1 MFPIHYIAGPII
13 GSAIG
18 YCTNYI
24 AVKMLFRPYYPKKI
38 GSWQLPF
45 TPGIIPKRQPD
56 LARAIGSAV
65 GNNLFTGGDL
75 KALFLS
81 EEIENTVVDALIEK
95 LGLAGESGVSIEELL
110 GHVATDEEYERIVD
124 KLALALTDR
133 IVAAAERMDLGSMLA
148 QRAKGVIDEK
158 LSTMGM
164 LAVMF
169 SEGFIQSILEQI
181 PGRVNDFIAAEASDL
196 ILPTVHEQ
204 VEDFTAQPISRWT
217 GQIEAEKLREAVRS
231 VYEELVNGL
240 TGDFL
245 SRLNIAGVVE
255 EKVNAMDVKELE
267 QLVFSVMKKELNAIV
282 NLGALIGLILGVLNI
297 FL

>member
-1 MFPIHYIAGPII
+1 MVPIEYFSGPII
-13 GSAIG
+13 GAGIG

-38 GSWQLPF
+38 GKWQLPF
-45 TPGIIPKRQPD
+45 TPGIIPRRQPD

-75 KALFLS
+75 KDLFLS
-81 EEIENTVVDALIEK
+81 DRVEESVVDALIEK
-95 LGLAGESGVSIEELL
+95 LGLAGDSGLTAEDLL
-110 GHVATDEEYERIVD
+110 GRFTTEEEYEQIVD
-124 KLALALTDR
+124 KLALSLTDR
-133 IVAAAERMDLGSMLA
+133 ITAAAVRMDLGTLLA
-148 QRAKGVIDEK
+148 ERAKEIIDEK
-158 LSTMGM
+158 MAGMGM
-164 LAVMF
+164 LVAMMSGSIV
-169 SEGFIQSILEQI
+169 QSVLEQI
-181 PGRVNDFIAAEASDL
+181 PDRVNDFLTAEAPDL

-204 VEDFTAQPISRWT
+204 VEDLFARPISTWT
-217 GQIEAEKLREAVRS
+217 GKIEGDKLRSTLRS
-231 VYEELVNGL
+231 IYEDLIGGL
-240 TGDFL
+240 TGDLL

-282 NLGALIGLILGVLNI
+282 NLGALIGLILGILNI

>member
-1 MFPIHYIAGPII
+1 MVPIEYFSGPII
-13 GSAIG
+13 GAGIG

-45 TPGIIPKRQPD
+45 TPGIIPRRQPD

-75 KALFLS
+75 KELFLS
-81 EEIENTVVDALIEK
+81 EKVEEGVVDSLMEK
-95 LGLAGESGVSIEELL
+95 LGLAGEKGITPEDLL
-110 GHVATDEEYERIVD
+110 GRFTTDEEYEQIVD

-133 IVAAAERMDLGSMLA
+133 ITSAAVRMDLGSLLA
-148 QRAKGVIDEK
+148 QRAKSVIDEK

-164 LAVMF
+164 LVAMM
-169 SEGFIQSILEQI
+169 SESIVQSVLEQI
-181 PGRVNDFIAAEASDL
+181 PDRVNDFLTAEACDL

-204 VEDFTAQPISRWT
+204 VEDLFARPISTWT
-217 GQIEAEKLREAVRS
+217 GQIEGEKLRSALRS
-231 VYEELVNGL
+231 IYEDLIGGL
-240 TGDFL
+240 TGDLL
-245 SRLNIAGVVE
+245 SRVNIAGVVE
-255 EKVNAMDVKELE
+255 DKVNAMDVKELE

-282 NLGALIGLILGVLNI
+282 NLGALIGLVLGILNI

>member
-1 MFPIHYIAGPII
+1 MVPIEYFSGPII
-13 GSAIG
+13 GAGIG

-38 GSWQLPF
+38 GKWQLPF
-45 TPGIIPKRQPD
+45 TPGIIPRRQPD

-75 KALFLS
+75 KDLFLS
-81 EEIENTVVDALIEK
+81 DRVEESVVDALMEK
-95 LGLAGESGVSIEELL
+95 LGLAGDSGLTAEDLL
-110 GHVATDEEYERIVD
+110 GRFTTEEEYEQIVD
-124 KLALALTDR
+124 RLSLSLTDR
-133 IVAAAERMDLGSMLA
+133 ITAAAVRMNLGALLA
-148 QRAKGVIDEK
+148 ERAKEIIDEK
-158 LSTMGM
+158 MAGMGM
-164 LAVMF
+164 LVAMMSGSIV
-169 SEGFIQSILEQI
+169 QSVLEQI
-181 PGRVNDFIAAEASDL
+181 PDRVNDFLTAEAPDL

-204 VEDFTAQPISRWT
+204 VEDLFARPISAWT
-217 GQIEAEKLREAVRS
+217 DKIEGDKLRSTLRS
-231 VYEELVNGL
+231 IYEDLIGGL
-240 TGDFL
+240 TGDLL